1 MSAKTSST
9 HGAKRPMTFADFH
22 AKYGTIAIFV
32 VLFVLASVFTP
43 NFIAVAN
50 LTNVVRQ
57 MVVVTLL
64 AFGVGQVEAVGRD
77 ARNGQGVYL
86 SGLQHG
92 RAKVVKK
99 RRTEHAF

>member
-64 AFGVGQVEAVGRD
+64 AFGVTFVIILGHIDVSLGSVLALCGCVAAAVMKSTGSS
-77 ARNGQGVYL
+77 N
-86 SGLQHG
+86 SI
-92 RAKVVKK
+92 
-99 RRTEHAF
+99 